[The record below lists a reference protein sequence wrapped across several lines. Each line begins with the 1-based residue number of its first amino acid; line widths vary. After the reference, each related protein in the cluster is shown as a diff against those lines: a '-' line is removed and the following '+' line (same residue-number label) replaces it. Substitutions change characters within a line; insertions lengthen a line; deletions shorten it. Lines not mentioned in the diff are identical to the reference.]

1 MKKRLLTGL
10 IAAALLLQP
19 YAAGAESAP
28 LAYRVTDSQG
38 HTLYLLGTIHVGT
51 DDMYP
56 LGAGVEEA
64 YEKADVIAVE
74 MDVYA
79 YGGNLFSS
87 LKTSFALMY
96 GFQDNIKN
104 HLSPETYALGV
115 EKLGLPEIALQRM
128 KPALW
133 YSLAENYIIDQ
144 AGLDAMKGVDYW
156 LLKNAHRDGKRIDE
170 LEGMESQMATMLAI
184 PEDVIDY
191 EIQGMLS
198 YPEESAQGL
207 RNLFEAWRQGDEG
220 ALRTLLEATEDG
232 GGAEELTEAY
242 AEYSDTLIDSRNDGF
257 EEQAVAY
264 LNSGE
269 TALIAI
275 GAFHIIGE
283 NGLAAKLARAGY
295 TVEEIGR

>member
-1 MKKRLLTGL
+1 MKKRLITGL

-28 LAYRVTDSQG
+28 LVYRVTDGQG
-38 HTLYLLGTIHVGT
+38 HTLYLLGTIHVGS
-51 DDMYP
+51 DEMYP
-56 LGAGVEEA
+56 LGSAVEEA
-64 YEKADVIAVE
+64 YQNAGVLAVE
-74 MDVYA
+74 LDLYT

-87 LKTSFALMY
+87 LKTAFGLMY
-96 GFQDNIKN
+96 GIQDNVKN

-115 EKLGLPEIALQRM
+115 ESFGMPEIALQRM
-128 KPALW
+128 KPAMW
-133 YSLAENYIIDQ
+133 YSLAENYIIEK
-144 AGLDAMKGVDYW
+144 AGLDATKGVDYG
-156 LLKNAHRDGKRIDE
+156 LLKQAHKDGKRIDE
-170 LEGMESQMATMLAI
+170 LESLEAQMATLLAI
-184 PEDVIDY
+184 PEEVIDY
-191 EIQGMLS
+191 EVQAMLT

-207 RNLFEAWRQGDEG
+207 LMLFEAWRQGDEA
-220 ALRTLLEATEDG
+220 ALRTLLEASTEG
-232 GGAEELTEAY
+232 EELGEAY
-242 AEYSDTLIDSRNDGF
+242 EEYSDMLIDSRNDGF

-283 NGLAAKLARAGY
+283 NGLAEKLARAGY

>member
-28 LAYRVTDSQG
+28 LVYRVTDGQG
-38 HTLYLLGTIHVGT
+38 HVLYLLGTIHVGT

-56 LGAGVEEA
+56 LGSAVEEA
-64 YEKADVIAVE
+64 YENADIVAVE

-79 YGGNLFSS
+79 YGGNLFSTM
-87 LKTSFALMY
+87 KTAFALMY
-96 GFQDNIKN
+96 GVQDNVKN

-133 YSLAENYIIDQ
+133 YSLAENFIIEK
-144 AGLDAMKGVDYW
+144 AGLDAMKGVDYG
-156 LLKNAHRDGKRIDE
+156 LLKNAHRDGKQIDE
-170 LEGMESQMATMLAI
+170 LESLDAQMATLLAI
-184 PEDVIDY
+184 PEEVIDY
-191 EIQGMLS
+191 EIQAMLT

-207 RNLFEAWRQGDEG
+207 RALFEAWRQGDEAG
-220 ALRTLLEATEDG
+220 LRTLLEASTEG
-232 GGAEELTEAY
+232 EEDLSEAY
-242 AEYSDTLIDSRNDGF
+242 EEYGDILIDSRNDGF
-257 EEQAVAY
+257 EEQALAY
-264 LNSGE
+264 LNSGK
-269 TALIAI
+269 TALIAV

-283 NGLAAKLARAGY
+283 NGLAEKLARLGY
-295 TVEEIGR
+295 TVEEIGRE

>member
-28 LAYRVTDSQG
+28 LVYRVTDGEG
-38 HTLYLLGTIHVGT
+38 HVLYLLGTIHVGN

-56 LGAGVEEA
+56 LGGAVEEA
-64 YEKADVIAVE
+64 YANADIVAVE

-79 YGGNLFSS
+79 YGGNLLSTMKTAFS
-87 LKTSFALMY
+87 LMY
-96 GFQDNIKN
+96 GVQDNIKN

-115 EKLGLPEIALQRM
+115 KYLGMPEIALQRM
-128 KPALW
+128 KPAMW
-133 YSLAENYIIDQ
+133 YSLAENYIIEK
-144 AGLDAMKGVDYW
+144 AGLDATKGVDYG
-156 LLKNAHRDGKRIDE
+156 LLRKAHKDGKQIDE
-170 LEGMESQMATMLAI
+170 LETLEEQMATLLAI

-191 EIQGMLS
+191 EVQAMLT

-207 RNLFEAWRQGDEG
+207 LMLFEAWRLGDEKG
-220 ALRTLLEATEDG
+220 LRTLLEASTEG
-232 GGAEELTEAY
+232 EEDLSDAY

-257 EEQAVAY
+257 EEQALSY
-264 LNSGE
+264 LNSGK

-275 GAFHIIGE
+275 GAFHIVGE
-283 NGLAAKLARAGY
+283 NGLAEKLARLGY

>member
-1 MKKRLLTGL
+1 MKKKLITGL

-28 LAYRVTDSQG
+28 LVYRVTDVEG
-38 HTLYLLGTIHVGT
+38 HVLYLLGTIHVGN

-56 LGAGVEEA
+56 LGSAVEEA
-64 YEKADVIAVE
+64 YENADILAVE

-87 LKTSFALMY
+87 LKTAFSLMY
-96 GFQDNIKN
+96 GVQDNVKN

-115 EKLGLPEIALQRM
+115 EKLGMPEIALQRM
-128 KPALW
+128 KPAMW
-133 YSLAENYIIDQ
+133 YSLAENYIIEK
-144 AGLDAMKGVDYW
+144 AGLDAMKGVDYG
-156 LLKNAHRDGKRIDE
+156 LLKQAHKDGKQIDE
-170 LEGMESQMATMLAI
+170 LESLEEQMAALLAI

-191 EIQGMLS
+191 EVQAMLT

-207 RNLFEAWRQGDEG
+207 RALFEAWRVGDEA
-220 ALRTLLEATEDG
+220 ALRTLLEASAEG
-232 GGAEELTEAY
+232 EEELAEAY
-242 AEYSDTLIDSRNDGF
+242 DEYSDILIDSRNDGF
-257 EEQAVAY
+257 EEQAVMY
-264 LNSGE
+264 LNSGK

-283 NGLAAKLARAGY
+283 NGLAEKLARAGY

>member
-28 LAYRVTDSQG
+28 LVYRVTDGAG
-38 HTLYLLGTIHVGT
+38 HVLYLLGTIHVGN

-56 LGAGVEEA
+56 LGGAVEEA
-64 YEKADVIAVE
+64 YENAEIVAVE

-79 YGGNLFSS
+79 YGGNLFSTM
-87 LKTSFALMY
+87 KTAFALMY
-96 GFQDNIKN
+96 GVQDNVKN

-115 EKLGLPEIALQRM
+115 EKLGMPEIALQRM
-128 KPALW
+128 KPAMR
-133 YSLAENYIIDQ
+133 YSLAENYIIEK

-156 LLKNAHRDGKRIDE
+156 LLRQAHKDGKQIDE
-170 LEGMESQMATMLAI
+170 LESLEEQMATLLAI
-184 PEDVIDY
+184 PEEVIDY
-191 EIQGMLS
+191 EIQAMLT

-207 RNLFEAWRQGDEG
+207 LMLFEAWRQGDEAG
-220 ALRTLLEATEDG
+220 LRTLLEVSTEG
-232 GGAEELTEAY
+232 EEDLSEAY
-242 AEYSDTLIDSRNDGF
+242 GEYSDILIDSRNDGF
-257 EEQAVAY
+257 EEQALSY
-264 LNSGE
+264 LNSGK
-269 TALIAI
+269 TALIAV

-283 NGLAAKLARAGY
+283 NGLAEKLAHLGY

>member
-1 MKKRLLTGL
+1 MKKKLITGL

-28 LAYRVTDSQG
+28 LVYRVTDAEG
-38 HTLYLLGTIHVGT
+38 HALYLLGTIHVGN

-56 LGAGVEEA
+56 LGGAVEEA
-64 YEKADVIAVE
+64 YQNADIVAVE
-74 MDVYA
+74 LDVYA
-79 YGGNLFSS
+79 YGGNLFSTI
-87 LKTSFALMY
+87 KTAFALMY
-96 GFQDNIKN
+96 GAQDNIKN

-115 EKLGLPEIALQRM
+115 KALGMPEIALQRM
-128 KPALW
+128 KPAMW
-133 YSLAENYIIDQ
+133 YSLAENYIIAK

-156 LLKNAHRDGKRIDE
+156 LLKQAHKDGKQIDE
-170 LEGMESQMATMLAI
+170 LETLEEQMATLLAI

-191 EIQGMLS
+191 EVQAMLT

-207 RNLFEAWRQGDEG
+207 LTLFEAWRQGDEKG
-220 ALRTLLEATEDG
+220 LRTLLEASTEG
-232 GGAEELTEAY
+232 EEDLSDAY

-257 EEQAVAY
+257 EEQALTY
-264 LNSGE
+264 LNSGK
-269 TALIAI
+269 TALIAV

-283 NGLAAKLARAGY
+283 NGLAEKLARAGF

>member
-28 LAYRVTDSQG
+28 LVYRVTDGQG
-38 HTLYLLGTIHVGT
+38 HVLYLLGTIHVGN
-51 DDMYP
+51 DDTYP
-56 LGAGVEEA
+56 LGGAVEEA
-64 YEKADVIAVE
+64 YANADVVAVE

-79 YGGNLFSS
+79 YGGNLLSTMKTAFS
-87 LKTSFALMY
+87 LMY
-96 GFQDNIKN
+96 GVQDNIRN
-104 HLSPETYALGV
+104 HLSPETYDLGV
-115 EKLGLPEIALQRM
+115 KCLGMPEIALQRM
-128 KPALW
+128 KPAMW
-133 YSLAENYIIDQ
+133 YSLAENYIIEK
-144 AGLDAMKGVDYW
+144 AGLDAMKGVDYG
-156 LLKNAHRDGKRIDE
+156 LLKQAHKDGKQIDE
-170 LEGMESQMATMLAI
+170 LESLEEQMATLLAI

-191 EIQGMLS
+191 EVQAMLT

-207 RNLFEAWRQGDEG
+207 LTLFEAWRQGDEKG
-220 ALRTLLEATEDG
+220 LRTLLEASTEG
-232 GGAEELTEAY
+232 EEELSDAY

-257 EEQAVAY
+257 EEQAIAY
-264 LNSGE
+264 LNSGK

-283 NGLAAKLARAGY
+283 NGLAEKLARLGY

>member
-1 MKKRLLTGL
+1 MKKKLITGL

-28 LAYRVTDSQG
+28 LVYRVTDVEG
-38 HTLYLLGTIHVGT
+38 HVLYLLGTIHVGT
-51 DDMYP
+51 DEMYP
-56 LGAGVEEA
+56 LGGAVEEA
-64 YEKADVIAVE
+64 YQNADILAVE

-87 LKTSFALMY
+87 LKTAFSLMY
-96 GFQDNIKN
+96 GVQDNVKN

-115 EKLGLPEIALQRM
+115 EKLGMPEIALQRM
-128 KPALW
+128 KPAMW
-133 YSLAENYIIDQ
+133 YSLAENYIIEK
-144 AGLDAMKGVDYW
+144 AGLDAMKGVDYG
-156 LLKNAHRDGKRIDE
+156 LLKQAHKDGKQIDE
-170 LEGMESQMATMLAI
+170 LESLEEQMATLLAI

-191 EIQGMLS
+191 EVQSMLT

-207 RNLFEAWRQGDEG
+207 RTLFEAWRQGDEKG
-220 ALRTLLEATEDG
+220 LRAMLEASTEG
-232 GGAEELTEAY
+232 EEELSDAY
-242 AEYSDTLIDSRNDGF
+242 AAYSDALIDSRNDGF
-257 EEQAVAY
+257 EEQALSY
-264 LNSGE
+264 LNSGK

-283 NGLAAKLARAGY
+283 NGLAEKLARAGY